1 MRPFR
6 QGDLVLKL
14 KNTADRD
21 MTSDKLSSNWEGP
34 FIIRNV
40 LDPNTYKL
48 SRHDGTLL
56 PRTWSGNDIR
66 KFYS

>member
-1 MRPFR
+1 MVS
-6 QGDLVLKL
+6 GKL
-14 KNTADRD
+14 D
-21 MTSDKLSSNWEGP
+21 SNWEGP

-48 SRHDGTLL
+48 ARHDGNLL

-66 KFYS
+66 RFYS